1 MFLFLCTLSWATPK
15 GHTLY
20 DMVRIP
26 KGSFVMGGAKGEAL
40 ERPLHKVEIT
50 RGFYIG
56 KTEVSQQLFKEIMGY
71 EPVKFWGDACKG
83 YTHEAADDQPVY
95 CVSWYESIK
104 FANAL
109 SKRDGL
115 EQCYLIKQGKL
126 FWPKGLDCTGYRL
139 PTEAE
144 WEYAARSAQDGFY
157 GGHESAA
164 QTAWFGDN
172 SNQKL
177 HTIGS
182 LAPNAWGIYDMCG
195 SVWEWVWD
203 FYGDYTRDFQ
213 TDPYGPEFG
222 DYRVR
227 RGGSWF
233 NGPDSVRVGTR
244 LREKPRNHF
253 SLIGFRLVRT
263 LPTPP
268 LPKIRP
274 YQPNENSS
282 GVD

>member
-1 MFLFLCTLSWATPK
+1 MIALLCALLSAAPK
-15 GHTLY
+15 GPTLY
-20 DMVRIP
+20 HMVRIP
-26 KGSFVMGGAKGEAL
+26 KGSFIMGGAKGETL
-40 ERPLHKVEIT
+40 ERPLHKVELS
-50 RGFYIG
+50 RSFYIG
-56 KTEVSQQLFKEIMGY
+56 ETEVTQQLFKEIMGY

-83 YTHEAADDQPVY
+83 YTHNPSDDNPVY

-115 EQCYLIKQGKL
+115 EQCYLIKRGKL
-126 FWPKGLDCTGYRL
+126 YWPKGLDCTGYRL

-144 WEYAARSAQDGFY
+144 WEYAARARQKGHY
-157 GGHESAA
+157 GGHDDPNA
-164 QTAWFGDN
+164 TAWYWDN

-177 HTIGS
+177 S
-182 LAPNAWGIYDMCG
+182 AVRSKEPNNWGVYDMCG

-203 FYGDYTRDFQ
+203 FYGDYTRDAQ
-213 TDPYGPEFG
+213 VDPYGPEFG

-233 NGPDSVRVGTR
+233 NGAEGTRVGTR
-244 LREKPRNHF
+244 LRERPRNHF

-263 LPTPP
+263 HPTPP
-268 LPKIRP
+268 LPKIEP
-274 YQPNENSS
+274 YKRGTSK